1 MVNMEIIISAV
12 DRASQVLENVQ
23 RKMEVIKD
31 KTARVAE
38 TFSKVGQGLAV
49 AGAGMTAFAT
59 PFVLGMSSAI
69 RTGME
74 FEKAMYKIKAI
85 TGATDEEFKQLEGTA
100 RQLGATTAYSASEA
114 AEAMYLMASAGLKT
128 EEVTAS
134 VNNVLKLATVAQT
147 DLATTTDLVISTLN
161 SFGMSAQESS
171 RAVDVFVQACA
182 NSPATVEKLQYSL
195 KYAAPAARALGL
207 SLEDTVAGLMMF
219 YKAGR
224 KGEEAGTALR
234 QVLVGLANLKVQR
247 ALEQYGIKVMDAS
260 GKLRNL
266 GDVLEDIKKKGL
278 SATEIYKIFGTEAGT
293 AIQTLLDQGGS
304 AYEGYVD
311 ILNNSAGVTEQKY
324 GEMTNTVWNK
334 IQTLKSQ
341 IEDIKIEIFKDS
353 KGNIKEFLDMLI
365 KSMPAIKEFAVSV
378 AQGMGTVGKVILAVV
393 VPMLK
398 AFQALPAPVK
408 KAIGVFVGLAAA
420 VAAIVGPILLVVGG
434 LAMMIAPIIEVV
446 SAVGGLGAA
455 FGAIV
460 GAISTAI
467 TAIGALLLAI
477 DPIVWIILAII
488 AVIGALYLA
497 WKNNWLGIRDITAS
511 IVQTVKEKIAGFIEV
526 IKWLIGQIIEH
537 QDLIKDALITA
548 LLGPFAPIKA
558 AWDTNLFGIRD
569 RLTEVFNNIVEY
581 LNSQPQRFYDAGV
594 GMITE
599 LKKGIESKIEEVK
612 QSILDLL
619 NWIDDHLP
627 HSPAKEGP
635 LSRLDKVGPGFV
647 ETIAE
652 GIDKHKS
659 KIQNVVGGLT
669 TTMAIKP
676 QLSGAPTTSNI
687 LNYGG
692 DTQTNYNVAINV
704 VGRGYDEQQLAQKI
718 SNILKK
724 QQYR

>member
-23 RKMEVIKD
+23 RKMDVIKD

-38 TFSKVGQGLAV
+38 TFNKVGQGLAV

-69 RTGME
+69 QTGIE
-74 FEKAMYKIKAI
+74 FEQQMKTVQAVM
-85 TGATDEEFKQLEGTA
+85 GATAEDYERLTELAMHYGE
-100 RQLGATTAYSASEA
+100 TTAYSASQV
-114 AEAMYLMASAGLKT
+114 AEAMRNMASAGMKT
-128 EEVTAS
+128 EQIYDS
-134 VNNVLKLATVAQT
+134 LGNVLTLATATQS
-147 DLATTTDLVISTLN
+147 DLALSSEIIVSTLAQFN
-161 SFGMSAQESS
+161 MKASESA
-171 RAVDVFVQACA
+171 RIMDVFTQAVA
-182 NSPATVEKLQYSL
+182 NAPARLGDLQYSL
-195 KYAAPAARALGL
+195 KYVGALANSMGY
-207 SLEDTVAGLMMF
+207 SLEETTAALMML
-219 YKAGR
+219 YSAGM
-224 KGEEAGTALR
+224 KGEQAGTALR
-234 QVLVGLANLKVQR
+234 SALSQLADTKVQEKLRALGIEVLDANGKLKDMNVILDEMKQKGLDTSQVL
-247 ALEQYGIKVMDAS
+247 S
-260 GKLRNL
+260 
-266 GDVLEDIKKKGL
+266 
-278 SATEIYKIFGTEAGT
+278 IFGTEAGT
-293 AIQTLLDQGGS
+293 AINIMLTQGGE
-304 AYEGYVD
+304 AYAKYVE
-311 ILNNSAGVTEQKY
+311 LLENSKGKAEQTAE
-324 GEMTNTVWNK
+324 EMKNTVQYK
-334 IQTLKSQ
+334 IQALKSA
-341 IEDIKIEIFKDS
+341 IEGIKLEIFKDS
-353 KGNIKEFLDMLI
+353 NGDLREFLDQLLEA
-365 KSMPAIKEFAVSV
+365 MPAIKEFAVSV

-446 SAVGGLGAA
+446 SAVGGLSAA
-455 FGAIV
+455 FGAIA

-467 TAIGALLLAI
+467 TAIGALLVAI

-497 WKNNWLGIRDITAS
+497 WKNNWFGIRDIVSS
-511 IVQTVKEKIAGFIEV
+511 IANAVKEKLNAFIEG
-526 IKWLIGQIIEH
+526 IKWLIGQINEH
-537 QDLIKDALITA
+537 KDTIKEYLMLALLNPWEAIKKAWDENLFDIKD
-548 LLGPFAPIKA
+548 K
-558 AWDTNLFGIRD
+558 
-569 RLTEVFNNIVEY
+569 LTTKFNEMVDF
-581 LNSQPQRFYDAGV
+581 LKGLPKRFYDAGV

-652 GIDKHKS
+652 GIEKHKS

-676 QLSGAPTTSNI
+676 QLSGAPTTI
-687 LNYGG
+687 FNYGG

-718 SNILKK
+718 AYILKK
-724 QQYR
+724 QQFR